1 MCGNCMYCVPMLTP
15 RGMHTV
21 CLNPDSDR
29 LYQSVG
35 VDDVCVE
42 YVYENDPA
50 LMEVEDEE
58 NADCACGV
66 HGDGNTCTCG

>member
-35 VDDVCVE
+35 VDDVCI
-42 YVYENDPA
+42 
-50 LMEVEDEE
+50 
-58 NADCACGV
+58 
-66 HGDGNTCTCG
+66 